1 MRIKAALAA
10 FLLGG
15 PAAAASQPVE
25 LPPVTYPELPAAA
38 RDAAGF
44 VPAGWAIVARREGD
58 LNGDRAADL
67 VLVLKMTDPANIVP
81 VPVGEETE
89 PLDTN
94 PHLLLVAFAE
104 AGGYRVAASNRGL
117 FLRRDVPFTGDVPP
131 NEDTIR
137 IERGSLVVFFEYLRG
152 WASYRFRWQGGAMR
166 LIGYDDSGVAG
177 GCILATSINYLT
189 GRARLRS
196 ALISDDRERVAWR
209 QVQGAAPPTLDRID
223 LESFYAEEAVAGPP
237 LMCEYPEDE

>member
-1 MRIKAALAA
+1 MKLAIAALGILCASA
-10 FLLGG
+10 
-15 PAAAASQPVE
+15 PAAAQIPE
-25 LPPVTYPELPAAA
+25 LPPVRYPVLPRAAA
-38 RDAAGF
+38 NAEGF
-44 VPAGWAIVARREGD
+44 VPAGWSIVAARRGD
-58 LNGDRAADL
+58 LNGDSAADL
-67 VLVLKMTDPANIVP
+67 VLLLRMNDPANIVS

-104 AGGYRVAASNRGL
+104 AGRYRFAASNHGL
-117 FLRRDVPFTGDVPP
+117 FPRRDVPFTGDLPP
-131 NEDTIR
+131 DEDTIR
-137 IERGSLVVFFEYLRG
+137 IQRGSLVVFFEYLRG
-152 WASYRFRWQGGAMR
+152 WASYRFRWHGGAMR

-223 LESFYAEEAVAGPP
+223 LESFYAAEAVAGPP
-237 LMCEYPEDE
+237 LMCEYPENE

>member
-1 MRIKAALAA
+1 MRIKTALAA
-10 FLLGG
+10 VLLAG

-25 LPPVTYPELPAAA
+25 LPLVTYPQLPAAA

-67 VLVLKMTDPANIVP
+67 VLVLKMTDPANIVQI
-81 VPVGEETE
+81 PVGEETE

-104 AGGYRVAASNRGL
+104 AGGYRFAASNRGL
-117 FLRRDVPFTGDVPP
+117 FLRREMPFTGDLPP

-137 IERGSLVVFFEYLRG
+137 IERGGLVVFFEYLRG
-152 WASYRFRWQGGAMR
+152 WASFRFRWQEGAMR
-166 LIGYDDSGVAG
+166 LIGYDDGGVSG
-177 GCILATSINYLT
+177 GCVTRTSINYLT
-189 GRARLRS
+189 GRARLE
-196 ALISDDRERVAWR
+196 AGYIDQDRNRTASRRLTSFER
-209 QVQGAAPPTLDRID
+209 PTLDRID
-223 LESFYAEEAVAGPP
+223 LMEFQAEEAVAGEP
-237 LMCEYPEDE
+237 LWCENPDDE